1 MHVTF
6 YVATFLVGFM
16 NPRAMGNSSTISL
29 IGTSHA
35 TDDSL
40 RNNIIITNQ
49 VSLLLGALPVI
60 YIAINVYSQG
70 WSRITLPILTQP
82 FLFLLPILF
91 NYLGMIRTSRVMVCW
106 SMSILAIIFSVY
118 NKTNGLDA
126 QTSHYIGI
134 RFSILASV
142 VIPFLVFQLKDRLL
156 IIISLSASLIS
167 LMAFDLI
174 HKFFDVG
181 YFEVG
186 LRESGYALTN
196 MRVMIAYLLICG
208 GSLFLK
214 ISVERKEARNTEL
227 IHQLTEKNNEI
238 QTQLEEITSQNE
250 HISLQKTTLEKQ
262 YLEIVSQRD
271 LLHQNEIKLSNA
283 LETIQTQQGVL
294 KNENKL
300 LEFEVLEQNRVL
312 SENNRQL
319 IQFNNELQQFSYT
332 VSHNLRGPVATIMG
346 LIAVLEQEPNGSL
359 NSSIHNDL
367 KKTVFRLDDII
378 KDLNSVLEIRNAV
391 AHIRQRI
398 RFREVIEKTKTIFE
412 KEIQEF
418 KVSFVEEYNDTRD
431 LFSIHPFINSIVYNL
446 MSNAIKFRSGDRRP
460 EIKILC
466 TEQADFF
473 VMKFRDNGVGI
484 DLATHNDKLFKL
496 YKRFHLHTEGKGIG
510 LYLVKLQAELL
521 GGRVE
526 VKSEINKFTEFTV
539 YLPLVSSVPE
549 PVPHG

>member
-1 MHVTF
+1 MSKT
-6 YVATFLVGFM
+6 
-16 NPRAMGNSSTISL
+16 STISL
-29 IGTSHA
+29 IGTTHA

-49 VSLLLGALPVI
+49 VSLLLGVLPLI
-60 YIAINVYSQG
+60 YIALNVYNQG

-82 FLFLLPILF
+82 LLFLLPILF
-91 NYLGMIRTSRVMVCW
+91 NYLGMIRTSRVVLCW
-106 SMSILAIIFSVY
+106 SMSFLALIFSIY
-118 NKTNGLDA
+118 NKTRGLDI
-126 QTSHYIGI
+126 QTSHYLGI

-142 VIPFLVFQLKDRLL
+142 VIPFLVFQLKDRVL
-156 IIISLSASLIS
+156 IIVSLSASLIS

-174 HKFFDVG
+174 HDFFNVG
-181 YFEVG
+181 YFQVG
-186 LRESGYALTN
+186 LSEIGYSLTN

-208 GSLFLK
+208 GSLLLK
-214 ISVERKEARNTEL
+214 ISIERKEARNTEL
-227 IHQLTEKNNEI
+227 IYQLTEKNNEV
-238 QTQLEEITSQNE
+238 QAQLEEITSQND

-271 LLHQNEIKLSNA
+271 LLHQNEIKLSKA

-294 KNENKL
+294 KNENKV

-346 LIAVLEQEPNGSL
+346 LIAVLEQESNGSL
-359 NSSIHNDL
+359 SNPIHNDL
-367 KKTVFRLDDII
+367 KKTAYRLDDII
-378 KDLNSVLEIRNAV
+378 KDLNSVLDIRNAV

-398 RFREVIEKTKTIFE
+398 RFREVIEKTKASFE
-412 KEIQEF
+412 KDIQEF
-418 KVSFVEEYNDTRD
+418 NVSFVEEYNDTRD

-446 MSNAIKFRSGDRRP
+446 MGNAIKFRSGNRKP
-460 EIKILC
+460 EVKILC

-473 VMKFRDNGVGI
+473 VLKFRDNGIGI
-484 DLATHNDKLFKL
+484 DLATHQDKLFKL

-510 LYLVKLQAELL
+510 LYLVKLQTELL

-526 VKSEINKFTEFTV
+526 VKSEIDKFTEFTI
-539 YLPLVSSVPE
+539 YLPLVSNSPE
-549 PVPHG
+549 PVPQG